1 MLLQRAC
8 LLAALS
14 LCSATALAAPAEVHN
29 IRLWSEGA
37 HTRVVLDL
45 SERVAYNLFPLRN
58 PDRLV
63 IDIADGRLDK
73 SLATLPDGTGV
84 VAGVRAATRGNDD
97 LRIVL
102 DLSTVAR
109 PRTSFAG
116 PLKSVGERL
125 VIDLVDPGVPQA
137 RRSASVA
144 DLPARDIVV
153 AIDPG
158 HGGRDPGAMGRG
170 KTREKDVVLAIA
182 KRLARRIDAEPGMQA
197 YLTRRED
204 RLVAHRERMES
215 ARRKNADLFISI
227 HADAFTDARAHGS
240 SVYALSL
247 TGASNEAARRLAESQ
262 NAALIGGVTLSDKDA
277 VLASVLM
284 DLSQNAAISAGIQAG
299 SAVLKELGRVGR
311 VHKRKVQQANFAV
324 LRSPDV
330 PSILVET
337 AFISNP
343 DEERRLRDA
352 AHQERLATAVFN
364 GVRNYFRSNPP
375 PDTLYARRGSDTAP
389 AAPAEP
395 IRHVIVRG
403 DTLSEIAER
412 YNVRMSTLRSVN
424 KLRDDRVR
432 VGQVLTIPI
441 GS

>member
-14 LCSATALAAPAEVHN
+14 LYSVTAFAAPAEVHN

-63 IDIADGRLDK
+63 IDIADGRLGE
-73 SLATLPDGTGV
+73 SLTALPDGTGV
-84 VAGVRAATRGNDD
+84 VAGVRAATRGSND

-137 RRSASVA
+137 RRSARIA
-144 DLPARDIVV
+144 DLPARDIVIT
-153 AIDPG
+153 IDPG

-182 KRLARRIDAEPGMQA
+182 KRLARRIDAEPGMRA

-215 ARRKNADLFISI
+215 ARRENSDLFISI

-284 DLSQNAAISAGIQAG
+284 DLSQNAAISASIQAG

-364 GVRNYFRSNPP
+364 GVRNYFHANPP
-375 PDTLYARRGSDTAP
+375 PDTLYARSGGDTP

-432 VGQVLTIPI
+432 IGQVLTIPI
-441 GS
+441 GG